1 MLSILFIDD
10 ELAICELIYDFL
22 DRKGYRVRT
31 SQSGKEVFRLI
42 DAEKPDIIFLD
53 LMMPDMNGEDILK
66 RIKKDYP
73 DIPVIIITALSDS
86 KKAIELL
93 VQGASD
99 YLTKPVDLFYIEKY
113 LSTWG
118 QFSDI

>member
-10 ELAICELIYDFL
+10 ELSICELIYDFL

-53 LMMPDMNGEDILK
+53 IHMDFIRGVYLIGIMTLKMN
-66 RIKKDYP
+66 
-73 DIPVIIITALSDS
+73 
-86 KKAIELL
+86 
-93 VQGASD
+93 
-99 YLTKPVDLFYIEKY
+99 
-113 LSTWG
+113 
-118 QFSDI
+118 

>member
-1 MLSILFIDD
+1 MLSVLLIDD
-10 ELAICELIYDFL
+10 ELAICELMYDFL
-22 DRKGYRVRT
+22 NRKGYRIRT

-53 LMMPDMNGEDILK
+53 LMMPDMTGEDILM

-73 DIPVIIITALSDS
+73 DIPVIIITALNDS

-99 YLTKPVDLFYIEKY
+99 YLTKPFDLFYIEKY
-113 LSTWG
+113 LSTWEEL
-118 QFSDI
+118 SDV